1 MDGLKCEFK
10 VVGAVQTNCYFVYN
24 TATSEC
30 IIIDPGDEEQAISIF
45 ISQKGFKPVAILLT
59 HGHFDHTGAVEG
71 LKAKYGIK
79 VYAALDERETLQDP
93 YINLSSQLMGK
104 RIVLEADEWL
114 EDGQIIELIGEKI
127 KCLLTPGHTEGG
139 MCFYFTGSG
148 MLFSGDTL
156 FEQSV
161 GRTDFPGGSMS
172 KLVQSIRTKLF
183 VLPDYLKVY
192 PGHGM
197 MTTIGDEKIM
207 NPYAAI

>member
-10 VVGAVQTNCYFVYN
+10 VVGAVQTNCYCVYN
-24 TATSEC
+24 TGTSEC

-79 VYAALDERETLQDP
+79 VYAALEERETLQDP

>member
-24 TATSEC
+24 TSTSEC

-71 LKAKYGIK
+71 LKAQYGIK
-79 VYAALDERETLQDP
+79 VYAALAERETLQDP

-114 EDGQIIELIGEKI
+114 EDGQVIELIGEKI

-139 MCFYFTGSG
+139 MCFYFTSSG

-161 GRTDFPGGSMS
+161 GRTDFPGGSMGR
-172 KLVQSIRTKLF
+172 LVESIRTKLF

>member
-30 IIIDPGDEEQAISIF
+30 IIIDPGDEEHAISIF

-79 VYAALDERETLQDP
+79 VYAALEERETLQDP

>member
-24 TATSEC
+24 TATSEW

-79 VYAALDERETLQDP
+79 VYAALEERETLQDP

>member
-24 TATSEC
+24 
-30 IIIDPGDEEQAISIF
+30 IDPGDEEQAISIF

-79 VYAALDERETLQDP
+79 VYAALEERETLQDP